1 MKTNQMLIDKLNQ
14 LLVDYEGYA
23 SDVIYYTLHHLEKN
37 SILADDIIYTDVI
50 IDILFSYITEEDEV
64 MLGPIN
70 LACKLEEQGWLC
82 QQLKPLL
89 VK

>member
-23 SDVIYYTLHHLEKN
+23 SDVIYYTLRQLDRN
-37 SILADDIIYTDVI
+37 SILDSDVIYSDVIVDIISD
-50 IDILFSYITEEDEV
+50 YITEEDEV

-70 LACKLEEQGWLC
+70 LAVKMEEQGWLFK
-82 QQLKPLL
+82 QIKPLL
-89 VK
+89 IK